1 MKECQCW
8 GPERSLVTGW
18 DDQRG
23 RVPGRGSSDWPG
35 EVETGVRVRRQ
46 ASEAAGRAGPP
57 RRELSGAENS
67 TRGNTLGREKEVKQ
81 SNGLFPSVRFRGR
94 KC

>member
-1 MKECQCW
+1 MLGTRKVTCHW
-8 GPERSLVTGW
+8 LGRSERSSSRAWQFRLAWRDG
-18 DDQRG
+18 DG
-23 RVPGRGSSDWPG
+23 R
-35 EVETGVRVRRQ
+35 
-46 ASEAAGRAGPP
+46 ASEAPGERGGGPP